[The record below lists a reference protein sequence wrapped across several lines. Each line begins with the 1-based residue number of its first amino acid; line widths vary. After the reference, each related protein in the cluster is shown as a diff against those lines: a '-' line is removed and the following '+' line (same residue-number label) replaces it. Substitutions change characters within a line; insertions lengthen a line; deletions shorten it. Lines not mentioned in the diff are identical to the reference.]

1 MLASVET
8 KRVKILDLLENVQF
22 QPIQRLAVFAPV
34 AAPSV
39 VVDPGRFPET
49 FSLHAI
55 QQTIT
60 ALCYAHACIFEEYC
74 RLPAVVGFLHPAAGV
89 LALHNKIRTQEGNAC
104 S

>member
-34 AAPSV
+34 AAPSA

-60 ALCYAHACIFEEYC
+60 
-74 RLPAVVGFLHPAAGV
+74 RLPFVTHMPAFLKSTAAS
-89 LALHNKIRTQEGNAC
+89 LPLSASYIQRQEC
-104 S
+104 LPCTTR